1 MVALSPKRQVV
12 LAKIESSYNTDS
24 VPAAATDAVKCTNP
38 NIAPVNLRLHQ
49 LMETKPSFSKQK
61 RIFGG
66 RLFQVTLE
74 VYIKGSGTAG
84 TPPEYGPLLRACG
97 WNEAV
102 SPGVSVTYTPVT
114 PASES
119 CTIYFF
125 KDGKRYIVTG
135 CRGTFAAAIG
145 DGVPARLTFTM
156 TGHCT
161 GPTDV
166 ALPTPTY
173 QTTAPVAAINLASLV
188 VDAYTAPVSQIS
200 FDSGNV
206 VEPFDNITE
215 VDGYGEVNIGD
226 RDVVGSLDPVEVL
239 NASYD
244 WDAKFRADTAAAFD
258 TGTVG
263 GTAGNIWRV
272 QMPQL
277 GYLDVVPAERQ
288 NVCSLDVPFYAAES
302 SGDDEVSLAFT

>member
-1 MVALSPKRQVV
+1 MVALSPKRTVV
-12 LAKIESSYNTDS
+12 LAKIESTYNTDS
-24 VPAAATDAVKCTNP
+24 VPVAATDAVKCTNP
-38 NIAPVNLRLHQ
+38 QIAPVNLRLHQ
-49 LMETKPSFSKQK
+49 LMETKPSYSKQP

-74 VYIKGSGTAG
+74 VYLKGSGTAG

-97 WNEAV
+97 WSETIV
-102 SPGVSVTYTPVT
+102 PVTSVTYAPVT
-114 PASES
+114 PGAES
-119 CTIYFF
+119 CTIYYF
-125 KDGKRYIVTG
+125 KDGKRYAVTG
-135 CRGTFAAAIG
+135 CRGTFTATIE
-145 DGVPARLTFTM
+145 DGVPARLLFTM

-166 ALPTPTY
+166 ALPSPTY
-173 QTTAPVAAINLASLV
+173 QATAPVAAINLASLA
-188 VDAYTAPVSQIS
+188 VDGYTAPVSAIN

-206 VEPFDNITE
+206 IEPFDNITE

-239 NASYD
+239 NATYD
-244 WDAKFRADTAAAFD
+244 WDAKFKADTVAAFD

-263 GTAGNIWRV
+263 GTGGNIWRV

-277 GYLDVVPAERQ
+277 GYLDVVPSERQ
-288 NVCSLDVPFYAAES
+288 GVCSLDVPFYAAENA
-302 SGDDEVSLAFT
+302 GDDEVSLAFT